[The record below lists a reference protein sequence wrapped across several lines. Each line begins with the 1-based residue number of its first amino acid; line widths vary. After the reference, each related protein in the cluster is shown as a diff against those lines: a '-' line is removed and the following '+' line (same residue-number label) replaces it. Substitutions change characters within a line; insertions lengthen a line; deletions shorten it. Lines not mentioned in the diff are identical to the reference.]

1 MTRLSILVCFLW
13 SVVLSAQ
20 ATEIYRCERNGVIE
34 FSDQPCQDDDSTPYK
49 SSGTLSVI
57 APTADLE
64 RIQQDNRDWMAAHR
78 ARQAEMNQARL
89 NRPGQAPV
97 AIGQEHAVRPWVN
110 NQLWLW
116 PHAQHRPGYQPH
128 PVRPAVPVR
137 QQPYSALSGP
147 FPGTRR
153 RPDPVTQDDRSNDLR
168 R

>member
-1 MTRLSILVCFLW
+1 MTRLSIPVCLLW
-13 SVVLSAQ
+13 STICCAQ
-20 ATEIYRCERNGVIE
+20 AAEIYRCEVDGVIE
-34 FSDQPCQDDDSTPYK
+34 FSDQPCQEDETVPYRP
-49 SSGTLSVI
+49 SGSISVI
-57 APTADLE
+57 APSSDLE
-64 RIQQDNRDWMAAHR
+64 EIQQDNRNWMMAHR

-97 AIGQEHAVRPWVN
+97 ASGQEHAVRPWVN
-110 NQLWLW
+110 NPLWLW
-116 PHAQHRPGYQPH
+116 PHAQYRPGYRPH